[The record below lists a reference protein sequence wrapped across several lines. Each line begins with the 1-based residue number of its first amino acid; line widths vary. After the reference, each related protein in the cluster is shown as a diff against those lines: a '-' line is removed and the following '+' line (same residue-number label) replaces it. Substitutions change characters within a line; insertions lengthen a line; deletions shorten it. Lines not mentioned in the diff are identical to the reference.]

1 MDMPP
6 SRSHGAP
13 AAQSSDAGE
22 GRGAPARPWL
32 AERLQVFSLLTQ
44 RFRED
49 RLGMTAGSLT
59 FTTLIA
65 LVPLLTVTL
74 ALFTAFPMFS
84 SFQGAL
90 ERLFLQNLVPDTIA
104 RPVLS
109 ALTQFAGKAS
119 RMGALGL
126 AALAATALAL
136 IMTIDRTLNA
146 IWRVRRPR
154 PLGRRLLIYW
164 AVLTV
169 GPLVLGA
176 SLTMTSTMLAAT
188 RGWVGAV
195 PGGFGLLLDLVQF
208 ALLVMFAAGLF
219 HFVPNTAVRW
229 QHALA
234 GGLFVGVGIEVAKK
248 GLVWYVGAV
257 PALTSVYGA
266 FSILPILLLWVY
278 LLWVVVLLGA
288 VIAAYAPVLSGR
300 ALRRLSGPG
309 LAFRQAVAVL
319 DRLAQ
324 ARHSPAQGLDLAAL
338 AHLLQADALA
348 LETLMDR
355 LAGLG
360 WVSRLDEPVP
370 KRWVLLVDPQ
380 CTSAVPLLDTLL
392 VAPDDMLRT
401 FRARAGLDKL
411 TLADLLPDV
420 GGAGGA
426 DGGDGAVPLAVS
438 RA

>member
-6 SRSHGAP
+6 SPALNTSSAAAP
-13 AAQSSDAGE
+13 DGRDGLSAQP
-22 GRGAPARPWL
+22 GRQL
-32 AERLQVFSLLTQ
+32 AERLQLFKLLAQ

-49 RLGMTAGSLT
+49 RLGITAGSLT

-84 SFQGAL
+84 AFQGAL

-126 AALAATALAL
+126 VALAATALAL

-154 PLGRRLLIYW
+154 SLGRRLLIYW
-164 AVLTV
+164 AALTV
-169 GPLVLGA
+169 GPLALGA
-176 SLTMTSTMLAAT
+176 SLTLTSTVLSAT
-188 RGWVGAV
+188 RVWVGV
-195 PGGFGLLLDLVQF
+195 MPGAFALLLDGVQF
-208 ALLVMFAAGLF
+208 LLLVLVAAGLF

-229 QHALA
+229 RHALA

-288 VIAAYAPVLSGR
+288 VIAAYAPVLSGHPV
-300 ALRRLSGPG
+300 RRPGGPG
-309 LAFRQAVAVL
+309 FEFRQALAVL
-319 DRLAQ
+319 DQLHQ

-338 AHLLQADALA
+338 AHRLQADALA
-348 LETLMDR
+348 LEALMDR

-370 KRWVLLVDPQ
+370 QRWVLLVDPNR
-380 CTSAVPLLDTLL
+380 TFAAPLLDTLL
-392 VAPDDMLRT
+392 LAPDERLRQL
-401 FRARAGLDKL
+401 RSRIGLDAL
-411 TLADLLPDV
+411 TLADLLP
-420 GGAGGA
+420 GPAGA
-426 DGGDGAVPLAVS
+426 DQPAISGA
-438 RA
+438 

>member
-1 MDMPP
+1 
-6 SRSHGAP
+6 
-13 AAQSSDAGE
+13 
-22 GRGAPARPWL
+22 
-32 AERLQVFSLLTQ
+32 
-44 RFRED
+44 
-49 RLGMTAGSLT
+49 
-59 FTTLIA
+59 
-65 LVPLLTVTL
+65 VTL

-84 SFQGAL
+84 TFQGSL

-109 ALTQFAGKAS
+109 ALSQFAGKAS

-126 AALAATALAL
+126 VALAATALAL

-154 PLGRRLLIYW
+154 SLGRRLLIYW

-176 SLTMTSTMLAAT
+176 SLTMTSTVLTAT
-188 RGWVGAV
+188 RGWLGAV
-195 PGGFGLLLDLVQF
+195 PGGFGLLLDGVQF
-208 ALLVMFAAGLF
+208 ALLVLFAAGLF

-229 QHALA
+229 RHALA

-288 VIAAYAPVLSGR
+288 VIAAYAPVMSGR
-300 ALRRLSGPG
+300 AVRPLSGPG
-309 LAFRQAVAVL
+309 AEFRQALAVL
-319 DRLAQ
+319 DRLDQ
-324 ARHSPAQGLDLAAL
+324 ARHSPAQGLDLAVL
-338 AHLLQADALA
+338 ADRLRADALA

-360 WVSRLDEPVP
+360 WVSRLDEAMPQ
-370 KRWVLLVDPQ
+370 RWVLLVDPAR
-380 CTSAVPLLDTLL
+380 TSAAPLLDTLL
-392 VAPDDMLRT
+392 LAPDEMLRA
-401 FRARAGLDKL
+401 FRSRAGLDTL
-411 TLADLLPDV
+411 TLADLLP
-420 GGAGGA
+420 GAGRGE
-426 DGGDGAVPLAVS
+426 PPAVS
-438 RA
+438 GA

>member
-6 SRSHGAP
+6 SRAHGAP
-13 AAQSSDAGE
+13 AAQSSGAGE
-22 GRGAPARPWL
+22 GRGAPSRLWL

-109 ALTQFAGKAS
+109 ALSQFAGKAS
-119 RMGALGL
+119 RMGTLGL

-154 PLGRRLLIYW
+154 SLGRRLLIYW

-176 SLTMTSTMLAAT
+176 SLTMTSTVLAAT

-195 PGGFGLLLDLVQF
+195 PGGFGLLIDLVQF
-208 ALLVMFAAGLF
+208 ALLVIFAAGLYY
-219 HFVPNTAVRW
+219 FVPNTGVRW
-229 QHALA
+229 RHALA
-234 GGLFVGVGIEVAKK
+234 GGLFVGVGIEAAKK
-248 GLVWYVGAV
+248 GLAWYVGAV

-266 FSILPILLLWVY
+266 FSIVPILLLWVY

-288 VIAAYAPVLSGR
+288 VIAAYAPVLLGR
-300 ALRRLSGPG
+300 TARPWTGPG
-309 LAFRQAVAVL
+309 VEFRQALRLLEAL
-319 DRLAQ
+319 DR
-324 ARHSPAQGLDLAAL
+324 ARHTSARGRDLDALSEALAVDALVLEPLMDELAA
-338 AHLLQADALA
+338 
-348 LETLMDR
+348 
-355 LAGLG
+355 LG
-360 WVSRLDEPVP
+360 WVSRLDEPAP
-370 KRWVLLVDPQ
+370 PRWVLLVDLHETPAAPLVDALLLKPDPALASFRSR
-380 CTSAVPLLDTLL
+380 TGLDNWRLAELMPLLNEPLPVL
-392 VAPDDMLRT
+392 AP
-401 FRARAGLDKL
+401 AS
-411 TLADLLPDV
+411 P
-420 GGAGGA
+420 
-426 DGGDGAVPLAVS
+426 
-438 RA
+438 

>member
-6 SRSHGAP
+6 LRSHGAP

-22 GRGAPARPWL
+22 GRGAPSRPWL

-126 AALAATALAL
+126 AALAATALAM

-154 PLGRRLLIYW
+154 SLGRRLLIYW
-164 AVLTV
+164 AALTV
-169 GPLVLGA
+169 GPLALGA
-176 SLTMTSTMLAAT
+176 SLTLTSTVLSAT
-188 RGWVGAV
+188 RVWAGAM

-208 ALLVMFAAGLF
+208 LLLVLAAAGLF

-229 QHALA
+229 RHALA

-248 GLVWYVGAV
+248 GLIWYVGAV

-288 VIAAYAPVLSGR
+288 VIAAYAPVLLGR
-300 ALRRLSGPG
+300 TARPWAGPG
-309 LAFRQAVAVL
+309 VEFRQALRLLEAL
-319 DRLAQ
+319 DRARRTTARGRDLDTLSEALAVD
-324 ARHSPAQGLDLAAL
+324 AMALEPLMDDLAA
-338 AHLLQADALA
+338 
-348 LETLMDR
+348 
-355 LAGLG
+355 LG
-360 WVSRLDEPVP
+360 WVSRLDEPAP
-370 KRWVLLVDPQ
+370 QRWVLLVDLHETPAAPLVDALLLKPDPALAAFRSRTGLDN
-380 CTSAVPLLDTLL
+380 CRLAELMPLLNE
-392 VAPDDMLRT
+392 PRS
-401 FRARAGLDKL
+401 GL
-411 TLADLLPDV
+411 ASASP
-420 GGAGGA
+420 
-426 DGGDGAVPLAVS
+426 
-438 RA
+438 

>member
-1 MDMPP
+1 MV
-6 SRSHGAP
+6 
-13 AAQSSDAGE
+13 
-22 GRGAPARPWL
+22 RPGPL
-32 AERLQVFSLLTQ
+32 FADRLQLLTLLRQ

-84 SFQGAL
+84 TFQGSL

-109 ALTQFAGKAS
+109 ALSQFAGKAS

-126 AALAATALAL
+126 VALAATALAL

-154 PLGRRLLIYW
+154 SLGRRLLIYW

-176 SLTMTSTMLAAT
+176 SLTMTSTVLTAT
-188 RGWVGAV
+188 RGWLGAV
-195 PGGFGLLLDLVQF
+195 PGGFGLLLDGVQF
-208 ALLVMFAAGLF
+208 ALLVLFAAGLF

-229 QHALA
+229 RHALA

-288 VIAAYAPVLSGR
+288 VIAAYAPVMSGR
-300 ALRRLSGPG
+300 AVRPLSGPG
-309 LAFRQAVAVL
+309 AEFRQALAVL
-319 DRLAQ
+319 DRLDQ
-324 ARHSPAQGLDLAAL
+324 ARHSPAQGLDLAVL
-338 AHLLQADALA
+338 ADRLRADALA

-360 WVSRLDEPVP
+360 WVSRLDEAMPQ
-370 KRWVLLVDPQ
+370 RWVLLVDPAR
-380 CTSAVPLLDTLL
+380 TSAAPLLDTLL
-392 VAPDDMLRT
+392 LAPDEMLRA
-401 FRARAGLDKL
+401 FRSRAGLDTL
-411 TLADLLPDV
+411 TLADLLP
-420 GGAGGA
+420 GAGRGE
-426 DGGDGAVPLAVS
+426 PPAVS
-438 RA
+438 GA

>member
-6 SRSHGAP
+6 SPALNTSSAAAP
-13 AAQSSDAGE
+13 DGRDGLSAQP
-22 GRGAPARPWL
+22 GRQL
-32 AERLQVFSLLTQ
+32 AERLQLFKLLAQ

-49 RLGMTAGSLT
+49 RLGITAGSLT

-84 SFQGAL
+84 AFQGAL

-126 AALAATALAL
+126 VALAATALAL

-154 PLGRRLLIYW
+154 SLGRRLLIYW
-164 AVLTV
+164 AALTV
-169 GPLVLGA
+169 GPLALGA
-176 SLTMTSTMLAAT
+176 SLTLTSTVLSAT
-188 RGWVGAV
+188 RVWVGV
-195 PGGFGLLLDLVQF
+195 MPGAFALLLDGVQF
-208 ALLVMFAAGLF
+208 LLLVLVAAGLF

-229 QHALA
+229 RHALA

-288 VIAAYAPVLSGR
+288 VVAAYAPTLSSPI
-300 ALRRLSGPG
+300 ARRSKQPGERFTLAVEMLVRLAAARHTDAHGLGVQG
-309 LAFRQAVAVL
+309 LARSLRADPLRVE
-319 DRLAQ
+319 
-324 ARHSPAQGLDLAAL
+324 PILDLL
-338 AHLLQADALA
+338 VD
-348 LETLMDR
+348 
-355 LAGLG
+355 LG
-360 WVSRLDEPVP
+360 WVGRLDEDGEP
-370 KRWVLLVDPQ
+370 RHVLLAEPEV
-380 CTSAVPLLDTLL
+380 TRIGPLVERLLLGHSTATRDLRRQANLDN
-392 VAPDDMLRT
+392 
-401 FRARAGLDKL
+401 L
-411 TLADLLPDV
+411 TLALLL
-420 GGAGGA
+420 G
-426 DGGDGAVPLAVS
+426 
-438 RA
+438 

>member
-1 MDMPP
+1 MDKPP
-6 SRSHGAP
+6 ARALDT
-13 AAQSSDAGE
+13 AQTVGE
-22 GRGAPARPWL
+22 GSRDGGPSAQPGQRL
-32 AERLQVFSLLTQ
+32 AERLQLFRLLTQ

-84 SFQGAL
+84 TFQGSL

-109 ALTQFAGKAS
+109 ALSQFAGKAS
-119 RMGALGL
+119 RMGTLGL
-126 AALAATALAL
+126 VALAATALAL

-154 PLGRRLLIYW
+154 SLGRRLLIYW

-176 SLTMTSTMLAAT
+176 SLTMTSTVLTAT
-188 RGWVGAV
+188 RGWLGAV
-195 PGGFGLLLDLVQF
+195 PGGFGLLLDGVQF
-208 ALLVMFAAGLF
+208 ALLVLFAAGLF

-229 QHALA
+229 RHALA
-234 GGLFVGVGIEVAKK
+234 GGLFVGVGIEMAKK

-257 PALTSVYGA
+257 PTLTSVYGA

-288 VIAAYAPVLSGR
+288 VIAAYAPVLLGR
-300 ALRRLSGPG
+300 AVRPWTGPG
-309 LAFRQAVAVL
+309 VEFRQALALLEEL
-319 DRLAQ
+319 DRARRSSARGRDLDSLAE
-324 ARHSPAQGLDLAAL
+324 AL
-338 AHLLQADALA
+338 AVDALA
-348 LETLMDR
+348 LESLMDD
-355 LAGLG
+355 LAALG
-360 WVSRLDEPVP
+360 WVSRLDEPAP
-370 KRWVLLVDPQ
+370 QRWVLLVDLHETP
-380 CTSAVPLLDTLL
+380 AAALVDALLLK
-392 VAPDDMLRT
+392 PDPALAS
-401 FRARAGLDKL
+401 FRSHTGMEKWR
-411 TLADLLPDV
+411 LAELMPSLNDSRP
-420 GGAGGA
+420 
-426 DGGDGAVPLAVS
+426 VS
-438 RA
+438 TPASP

>member
-6 SRSHGAP
+6 SPALDTLTAAGKDAP
-13 AAQSSDAGE
+13 E
-22 GRGAPARPWL
+22 GLNPQPGQRL
-32 AERLQVFSLLTQ
+32 AERLQLFSLLAQ

-84 SFQGAL
+84 TFQGAL

-119 RMGALGL
+119 RLGAMGL
-126 AALAATALAL
+126 AALAVTALAL

-154 PLGRRLLIYW
+154 SLGRRLLIYW
-164 AVLTV
+164 AALTV
-169 GPLVLGA
+169 GPLALGA
-176 SLTMTSTMLAAT
+176 SLTLTSTVLSAT
-188 RGWVGAV
+188 RVWAGAM
-195 PGGFGLLLDLVQF
+195 PGSFGLLLDLVQF
-208 ALLVMFAAGLF
+208 LLLVLVAAGLF

-229 QHALA
+229 RHALA

-288 VIAAYAPVLSGR
+288 VIAAYAPVLLGR
-300 ALRRLSGPG
+300 TSRPWAGPG
-309 LAFRQAVAVL
+309 VEFRQALRLLEAL
-319 DRLAQ
+319 DRARRTTARGRDLDTLSEALAVD
-324 ARHSPAQGLDLAAL
+324 AMALEPLMDDLAA
-338 AHLLQADALA
+338 
-348 LETLMDR
+348 
-355 LAGLG
+355 LG
-360 WVSRLDEPVP
+360 WVSRLDEPAP
-370 KRWVLLVDPQ
+370 QRWVLLVDLHETPAAPLVDALLLKPDPALAAFRSR
-380 CTSAVPLLDTLL
+380 TGLDNWRLAELMPLLSE
-392 VAPDDMLRT
+392 P
-401 FRARAGLDKL
+401 RAGL
-411 TLADLLPDV
+411 ASASP
-420 GGAGGA
+420 
-426 DGGDGAVPLAVS
+426 
-438 RA
+438 

>member
-1 MDMPP
+1 MDKPP
-6 SRSHGAP
+6 SPALDTLTAAGRDAP
-13 AAQSSDAGE
+13 EGLNAQPGQ
-22 GRGAPARPWL
+22 RL
-32 AERLQVFSLLTQ
+32 AERLQLFRLLAQ

-84 SFQGAL
+84 TFQGAL

-119 RMGALGL
+119 RLGAMGL
-126 AALAATALAL
+126 AALAVTALAL

-154 PLGRRLLIYW
+154 SLGRRLLIYW
-164 AVLTV
+164 AALTV
-169 GPLVLGA
+169 GPLALGA
-176 SLTMTSTMLAAT
+176 SLTLTSTVLSAT
-188 RGWVGAV
+188 RVWAGAM
-195 PGGFGLLLDLVQF
+195 PGSFGLLLDLVQF
-208 ALLVMFAAGLF
+208 LLLVLVAAGLF

-229 QHALA
+229 RHALA

-266 FSILPILLLWVY
+266 FSIVPILLLWVY

-288 VIAAYAPVLSGR
+288 VIAAYAPVLLGR
-300 ALRRLSGPG
+300 TARPWTGPG
-309 LAFRQAVAVL
+309 VEFRQALRLLEAL
-319 DRLAQ
+319 DRARRTTARGRDLDTLSEALAVD
-324 ARHSPAQGLDLAAL
+324 ALVLEPLMDDLAA
-338 AHLLQADALA
+338 
-348 LETLMDR
+348 
-355 LAGLG
+355 LG
-360 WVSRLDEPVP
+360 WVSRLDEPAP
-370 KRWVLLVDPQ
+370 QRWVLLVDLHETPAAPLVDALLLKPDPALAAFRSR
-380 CTSAVPLLDTLL
+380 TGLDNWRLAELMPLLNEPRSGL
-392 VAPDDMLRT
+392 AP
-401 FRARAGLDKL
+401 AS
-411 TLADLLPDV
+411 P
-420 GGAGGA
+420 
-426 DGGDGAVPLAVS
+426 
-438 RA
+438 

>member
-13 AAQSSDAGE
+13 AVQSSGAGE
-22 GRGAPARPWL
+22 GLGAPTRPWL

-109 ALTQFAGKAS
+109 ALSQFAGKAS

-154 PLGRRLLIYW
+154 SLGRRLLIYW

-176 SLTMTSTMLAAT
+176 SLTMTSTVLAAT

-195 PGGFGLLLDLVQF
+195 PGGFGLLIDLVQF
-208 ALLVMFAAGLF
+208 ALLVIFAAGLYY
-219 HFVPNTAVRW
+219 FVPNTGVRW
-229 QHALA
+229 RHALA
-234 GGLFVGVGIEVAKK
+234 GGLFVGVGIEAAKK
-248 GLVWYVGAV
+248 GLAWYVGAV

-288 VIAAYAPVLSGR
+288 VIAAYAPVLLGR
-300 ALRRLSGPG
+300 TARPWTGPG
-309 LAFRQAVAVL
+309 VEFRQALRLLEAL
-319 DRLAQ
+319 DR
-324 ARHSPAQGLDLAAL
+324 ARHTSARGRDLDALSEALAVDALVLEPLMDELAA
-338 AHLLQADALA
+338 
-348 LETLMDR
+348 
-355 LAGLG
+355 LG
-360 WVSRLDEPVP
+360 WVSRLDEPAP
-370 KRWVLLVDPQ
+370 PRWVLLVDLHETPAAPLVDALLLKPDPALASFRSR
-380 CTSAVPLLDTLL
+380 TGLDNWRLAELMPLLNEPLP
-392 VAPDDMLRT
+392 V
-401 FRARAGLDKL
+401 
-411 TLADLLPDV
+411 LASASP
-420 GGAGGA
+420 
-426 DGGDGAVPLAVS
+426 
-438 RA
+438 

>member
-6 SRSHGAP
+6 LRSHGAP

-22 GRGAPARPWL
+22 GRGAPSRPWL

-126 AALAATALAL
+126 AALAATALAM

-154 PLGRRLLIYW
+154 SLGRRLLIYW
-164 AVLTV
+164 AALTV
-169 GPLVLGA
+169 GPLALGA
-176 SLTMTSTMLAAT
+176 SLTLTSTVLSAT
-188 RGWVGAV
+188 RVWAGAM

-208 ALLVMFAAGLF
+208 LLLVLAAAGLF

-229 QHALA
+229 RHALA

-248 GLVWYVGAV
+248 GLIWYVGAV

-288 VIAAYAPVLSGR
+288 VIAAYAPVLLGR
-300 ALRRLSGPG
+300 TARPWAGPG
-309 LAFRQAVAVL
+309 VEFRQALRLLEAL
-319 DRLAQ
+319 DRARRTTARGRDLDTLSEALAVD
-324 ARHSPAQGLDLAAL
+324 AMALEPLMDDLAA
-338 AHLLQADALA
+338 
-348 LETLMDR
+348 
-355 LAGLG
+355 LG
-360 WVSRLDEPVP
+360 WVSRLDEPAP
-370 KRWVLLVDPQ
+370 QRWVLLVDLHETPAAPLVDALLLKPDPALAAFRSR
-380 CTSAVPLLDTLL
+380 TGLDNWRLAELMPLLNE
-392 VAPDDMLRT
+392 PQS
-401 FRARAGLDKL
+401 GL
-411 TLADLLPDV
+411 ASASP
-420 GGAGGA
+420 
-426 DGGDGAVPLAVS
+426 
-438 RA
+438 

>member
-1 MDMPP
+1 MDKPP
-6 SRSHGAP
+6 KRAP
-13 AAQSSDAGE
+13 DTAETAGE
-22 GRGAPARPWL
+22 GARNGWMVRPGPL
-32 AERLQVFSLLTQ
+32 FADRLQLLTLLRQ

-84 SFQGAL
+84 TFQGSL

-104 RPVLS
+104 RPVLT
-109 ALTQFAGKAS
+109 ALSQFAGKAS

-126 AALAATALAL
+126 AALAVTALAL

-154 PLGRRLLIYW
+154 SLGRRLLIYW

-176 SLTMTSTMLAAT
+176 SLTMTSSVLTAT
-188 RGWVGAV
+188 RGWLGAV
-195 PGGFGLLLDLVQF
+195 PGGFGLLLDGVQF
-208 ALLVMFAAGLF
+208 ALLVLFAAGLY
-219 HFVPNTAVRW
+219 HFVPNTEVRW
-229 QHALA
+229 RHALA
-234 GGLFVGVGIEVAKK
+234 GGLFVGVAIEVAKK

-257 PALTSVYGA
+257 PMLTSVYGA

-288 VIAAYAPVLSGR
+288 VIAAYAPVMSGR
-300 ALRRLSGPG
+300 AVPPLSGPG
-309 LAFRQAVAVL
+309 ADFRHALAVL
-319 DRLAQ
+319 DSLGQ

-338 AHLLQADALA
+338 ADTLRVDALA

-360 WVSRLDEPVP
+360 WVSRLDEAMPQ
-370 KRWVLLVDPQ
+370 RWVLLVDPAR
-380 CTSAVPLLDTLL
+380 TPAAPLLDTLL
-392 VAPDDMLRT
+392 LAPDDMLRA
-401 FRARAGLDKL
+401 FRSRAGLDTL
-411 TLADLLPDV
+411 TLADLLP
-420 GGAGGA
+420 GASRSDPPAVRGA
-426 DGGDGAVPLAVS
+426 
-438 RA
+438 

>member
-6 SRSHGAP
+6 SPALDTLTAAGKDAP
-13 AAQSSDAGE
+13 E
-22 GRGAPARPWL
+22 GLNPQPGQRL
-32 AERLQVFSLLTQ
+32 AERLQLFSLLAQ

-84 SFQGAL
+84 TFQGAL

-119 RMGALGL
+119 RLGAMGL
-126 AALAATALAL
+126 AALAVTALAL
-136 IMTIDRTLNA
+136 IMTMDRTLNA

-154 PLGRRLLIYW
+154 SLGRRLLIYW
-164 AVLTV
+164 AALTV
-169 GPLVLGA
+169 GPLALGA
-176 SLTMTSTMLAAT
+176 SLTLTSTVLSAT
-188 RGWVGAV
+188 RVWAGAM
-195 PGGFGLLLDLVQF
+195 PGSFGLLLDLVQF
-208 ALLVMFAAGLF
+208 LLLVLVTAGLF

-229 QHALA
+229 RHALA

-288 VIAAYAPVLSGR
+288 VIAAYAPVLLGR
-300 ALRRLSGPG
+300 TSRPWAGPG
-309 LAFRQAVAVL
+309 VEFRQALWLLEAL
-319 DRLAQ
+319 DRARRTTARGRDLDTLSEALAVD
-324 ARHSPAQGLDLAAL
+324 AMALEPLMDDLAA
-338 AHLLQADALA
+338 
-348 LETLMDR
+348 
-355 LAGLG
+355 LG
-360 WVSRLDEPVP
+360 WVSRLDEPAP
-370 KRWVLLVDPQ
+370 QRWVLLVDLHETPAAPLVDALLLKPDPALAAFRSR
-380 CTSAVPLLDTLL
+380 TGLDNWRLAELMPLLSE
-392 VAPDDMLRT
+392 P
-401 FRARAGLDKL
+401 RAGL
-411 TLADLLPDV
+411 ASASP
-420 GGAGGA
+420 
-426 DGGDGAVPLAVS
+426 
-438 RA
+438 